1 MPMQTWLNALFSSL
15 DCEGKKP
22 HRLTSI
28 PFASS
33 LRCAVP
39 FLSSAFLAANLANL
53 PPPAAQSPV
62 SHVVW
67 PLESGIGRGHCCPG
81 ALLACWA
88 ACGIPSRPS
97 LPLAAICIAKE
108 WANQDEWEWE
118 WERER
123 EYWLWTAKKPAEA
136 WLALAWQATSKRGSQ
151 LGKFGRQIG

>member
-22 HRLTSI
+22 HRLTST

-53 PPPAAQSPV
+53 PAPAAQSPV

-67 PLESGIGRGHCCPG
+67 PLESGIGRGHCPG

-88 ACGIPSRPS
+88 ASRPVHLCQCQPFALQRNGQTKMNWNGNENENIGFGQPKS
-97 LPLAAICIAKE
+97 QQRHGWHWHGRRQAKGE
-108 WANQDEWEWE
+108 AN
-118 WERER
+118 
-123 EYWLWTAKKPAEA
+123 
-136 WLALAWQATSKRGSQ
+136 
-151 LGKFGRQIG
+151 